1 MGKSDLV
8 KKMIPIYLASC
19 LAWMHNIVYTPL
31 GYMYNTWPNQDALIM
46 LIAVIPG
53 IVAMGA
59 GIVAGKL
66 MDVMGRKNLVVL
78 SMAAMLV
85 GGMGMFFLGRT
96 SIWAAIAFSGISG
109 FAAGSI
115 PAANFAALTEIA
127 PENLRDKVVG
137 WSDAVCSLGLVFAIF
152 TCGLLASDGVWT
164 RGYGVYFAV
173 IPVLILVLLFYP
185 KDTKSEA
192 YVGAGNASAVETT
205 DDAVAAVKSVL
216 PGCIIALL
224 VIKVFAGFFYASF
237 GVFSSDYIINE
248 LQMGSSVLVGTVNTV
263 TQVVNIV
270 ASAAVF
276 LWIKCFKGFSSVVA
290 QLVIGV
296 SLVLLVMVGAS
307 TPGILACAA
316 IMFVGLMSGH
326 SSFSTIMATAP
337 KGKAVGTVSGLFM
350 SATFL
355 GESLCGYVAPFFAD
369 LFLGSSSAG
378 NCMKISGIMSIII
391 GIVSL
396 PFFARA
402 YKLAFPQKSCAES
415 ECKETIES

>member
-1 MGKSDLV
+1 MRKAELI

-19 LAWMHNIVYTPL
+19 LAWIHNIVYTPL

-46 LIAVIPG
+46 LIAVLPG
-53 IVAMGA
+53 IVAMAA
-59 GIVAGKL
+59 GVLAGKL
-66 MDVMGRKNLVVL
+66 IDLMGRKNLVVL

-85 GGMGMFFLGRT
+85 GGIGMFFLGRT
-96 SIWAAIAFSGISG
+96 SIWAAIVLSGLSG

-137 WSDAVCSLGLVFAIF
+137 WSDAVCSLGLVFGIF

-173 IPVLILVLLFYP
+173 IPVLVLVLLFYP
-185 KDTKSEA
+185 KDTKGVAPANE
-192 YVGAGNASAVETT
+192 VQSAAV
-205 DDAVAAVKSVL
+205 DAADTVAVKSVL

-224 VIKVFAGFFYASF
+224 VVKVFAGFFYASF

-263 TQVVNIV
+263 TQVVNV
-270 ASAAVF
+270 AASAAVF
-276 LWIKCFKGFSSVVA
+276 LWIRCFKGFSSAVA
-290 QLVIGV
+290 QIMIGICLVV
-296 SLVLLVMVGAS
+296 LVMVGATTS
-307 TPGILACAA
+307 GILICAA
-316 IMFVGLMSGH
+316 VMFVGIMSGH

-378 NCMKISGIMSIII
+378 NCMKISGIMSIIV
-391 GIVSL
+391 GVVSL

-402 YKLAFPQKSCAES
+402 YKLAFPRKSYTES
-415 ECKETIES
+415 ECKETIEC

>member
-1 MGKSDLV
+1 
-8 KKMIPIYLASC
+8 
-19 LAWMHNIVYTPL
+19 
-31 GYMYNTWPNQDALIM
+31 
-46 LIAVIPG
+46 
-53 IVAMGA
+53 
-59 GIVAGKL
+59 
-66 MDVMGRKNLVVL
+66 
-78 SMAAMLV
+78 
-85 GGMGMFFLGRT
+85 MFFLGRT
-96 SIWAAIAFSGISG
+96 SIWAAIVLSGLSG

-137 WSDAVCSLGLVFAIF
+137 WSDAVCSLGLVFGIF

-173 IPVLILVLLFYP
+173 IPVLVLVLLFYP
-185 KDTKSEA
+185 KDTKGVAPANE
-192 YVGAGNASAVETT
+192 VQSAAV
-205 DDAVAAVKSVL
+205 DAADTVAVKSVL

-224 VIKVFAGFFYASF
+224 VVKVFAGFFYASF

-263 TQVVNIV
+263 TQVVNV
-270 ASAAVF
+270 AASAAVF
-276 LWIKCFKGFSSVVA
+276 LWIRCFKGFSSAVA
-290 QLVIGV
+290 QIMIGICLVV
-296 SLVLLVMVGAS
+296 LVMVGATTS
-307 TPGILACAA
+307 GILICAA
-316 IMFVGLMSGH
+316 VMFVGIMSSH

-378 NCMKISGIMSIII
+378 NCMKISGIMSIIV
-391 GIVSL
+391 GVVSL

-402 YKLAFPQKSCAES
+402 YKLAFPRKSYTES
-415 ECKETIES
+415 ECKETIEC

>member
-1 MGKSDLV
+1 MRKAELI

-19 LAWMHNIVYTPL
+19 LAWIHNIVYTPL

-46 LIAVIPG
+46 LIAVLPG
-53 IVAMGA
+53 IVAMAA
-59 GIVAGKL
+59 GVLAGKL
-66 MDVMGRKNLVVL
+66 IDLMGRKNLVVL

-85 GGMGMFFLGRT
+85 GGIGMFFLGL
-96 SIWAAIAFSGISG
+96 SG

-137 WSDAVCSLGLVFAIF
+137 WSDAVCSLGLVFGIF

-173 IPVLILVLLFYP
+173 IPVLVLVLLFYP
-185 KDTKSEA
+185 KDTKGVAPANE
-192 YVGAGNASAVETT
+192 VQSAAV
-205 DDAVAAVKSVL
+205 DAADTVAVKSVL

-224 VIKVFAGFFYASF
+224 VVKVFAGFFYASF

-263 TQVVNIV
+263 TQVVNV
-270 ASAAVF
+270 AASAAVF
-276 LWIKCFKGFSSVVA
+276 LWIRCFKGFSSAVA
-290 QLVIGV
+290 QIMIGICLVV
-296 SLVLLVMVGAS
+296 LVMVGATTS
-307 TPGILACAA
+307 GILICAA
-316 IMFVGLMSGH
+316 VMFVGIMSSH

-378 NCMKISGIMSIII
+378 NCMKISGIMSIIV
-391 GIVSL
+391 GVVSL

-402 YKLAFPQKSCAES
+402 YKLAFPRKSYTES
-415 ECKETIES
+415 ECKETIEC